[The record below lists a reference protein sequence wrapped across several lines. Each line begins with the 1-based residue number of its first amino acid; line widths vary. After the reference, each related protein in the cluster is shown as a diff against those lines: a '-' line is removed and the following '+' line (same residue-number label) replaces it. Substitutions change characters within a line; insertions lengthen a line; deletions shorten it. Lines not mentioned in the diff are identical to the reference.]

1 MSIEGTVTPVEYK
14 EPLSIAYLCDG
25 KECEKCNYQDCI
37 RTLDIRHAV
46 NFEAGKH
53 NKNLYMEIPRWSAN
67 DYQEAALRTAN
78 NKNDA
83 YALLIE
89 GVMGL
94 NGEAGE
100 CIDIVK
106 KYLYQ
111 GHGLDRNHLA
121 EELGDVAWYL
131 AVAAHAI
138 GWKLEDIFEKNI
150 KKLENRYPE
159 GFEPER
165 SVNR

>member
-1 MSIEGTVTPVEYK
+1 MNEHLTILY
-14 EPLSIAYLCDG
+14 
-25 KECEKCNYQDCI
+25 ECNRDACVKCHPNCTHTDNVKF
-37 RTLDIRHAV
+37 AV
-46 NFEAGKH
+46 NFKKADH
-53 NKNLYMEIPRWSAN
+53 NSTMYTEVHQFTPD
-67 DYQEAALRTAN
+67 DYQEAALRTAS
-78 NKNDA
+78 NKNNT
-83 YALLIE
+83 YALLAE

-111 GHGLDRNHLA
+111 GHGLDRDHLA

-131 AVAAHAI
+131 AMTACAI
-138 GWKLEDIFEKNI
+138 GYSLTDILQMNVRKLEG
-150 KKLENRYPE
+150 RYPN
-159 GFEPER
+159 GFEAER

>member
-1 MSIEGTVTPVEYK
+1 MNEHLTVLY
-14 EPLSIAYLCDG
+14 
-25 KECEKCNYQDCI
+25 KCN
-37 RTLDIRHAV
+37 R
-46 NFEAGKH
+46 EACVKCNENCTHTDNVKFAEHFKAGDH
-53 NKNLYMEIPRWSAN
+53 NPTMFMEVDQFTPD
-67 DYQEAALRTAN
+67 DYQEAALRTAS
-78 NKNDA
+78 NKNNT
-83 YALLIE
+83 YALLTE

-111 GHGLDRNHLA
+111 GHGLDRDHLA

-131 AVAAHAI
+131 AMTASAI
-138 GWKLEDIFEKNI
+138 GYSLEDILKKNI
-150 KKLENRYPE
+150 DKLEARYPD
-159 GFEPER
+159 GFDSER

>member
-1 MSIEGTVTPVEYK
+1 MKAEDLLEYK
-14 EPLSIAYLCDG
+14 EPVSIAYVCDR
-25 KECEKCNYQDCI
+25 KACEKCNEMCNH
-37 RTLDIRHAV
+37 TCDIRHAV
-46 NFEAGKH
+46 NFEEAKH
-53 NKNLYMEIPRWSAN
+53 NSNLFMEVDQFTPN
-67 DYQEAALRTAN
+67 DYQRAALRTAS
-78 NKNDA
+78 NKDNT
-83 YALLIE
+83 YALLAE

-111 GHGLDRNHLA
+111 GHGLDRDHLA

-131 AVAAHAI
+131 AVTASAI
-138 GWKLEDIFEKNI
+138 GYSLEDILKKNI
-150 KKLENRYPE
+150 EKLEARYPD
-159 GFEPER
+159 GFDAER